1 MKNSFF
7 NFFLLL
13 TLIFLFKISLLNFDS
28 LNRNTTTVSI
38 ENSKFS
44 SAPLSKPLITDIE
57 IEVENDQEEKESS
70 PSDEFS
76 KENKVKQLNNYFLAH
91 FTENIFS
98 TQFSLAPTPDR
109 KSTRLNSSHIP
120 LSRMPSSA

>member
-1 MKNSFF
+1 MRHNFSVKNSFF

-76 KENKVKQLNNYFLAH
+76 KENNLKNIDVERYLDMKSAIKNNFEIAMKYKTAEDYLINY
-91 FTENIFS
+91 EI
-98 TQFSLAPTPDR
+98 L
-109 KSTRLNSSHIP
+109 K
-120 LSRMPSSA
+120 